1 MLVVASK
8 QSNAY
13 RIKHIGVDY
22 DSILP
27 KMEENANVK
36 RKTNDYRANAKN
48 PT

>member
-1 MLVVASK
+1 MLGAASK
-8 QSNAY
+8 QS
-13 RIKHIGVDY
+13 GVGVFAQDS

-36 RKTNDYRANAKN
+36 RKKNDYRANAKN